1 MPRISYRRKLFLKKL
16 LRAMLI
22 VAGIVAVVS
31 IVLLIY
37 FEPFVTYDR
46 EGAHPRGRR

>member
-16 LRAMLI
+16 LRVLLI
-22 VAGIVAVVS
+22 LTGTAAAVS

-37 FEPFVTYDR
+37 LEP
-46 EGAHPRGRR
+46 